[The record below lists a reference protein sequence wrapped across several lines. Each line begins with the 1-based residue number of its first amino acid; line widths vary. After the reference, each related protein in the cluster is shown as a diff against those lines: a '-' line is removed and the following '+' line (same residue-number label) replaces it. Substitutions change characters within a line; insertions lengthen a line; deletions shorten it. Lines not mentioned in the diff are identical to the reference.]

1 MSVSLLLGAMEEN
14 GTASGASDVTHASY
28 TDRPEADGEGEAPV
42 DDSPY
47 YTVSKSS
54 TSSSS
59 SSSTSSQT
67 KQQPRSSSRLSARRS
82 RQAEAE
88 RSASST
94 ADIATNGGSSGG
106 DDDGAA
112 ATAGGAA
119 VPLWRQ
125 LRAASDEARRKSP
138 LGAKDREAKLAK
150 QQRILQH
157 IAWTRA
163 EQDLPPVFAI
173 LRGPTLRPYRMEELS
188 LTLGRVTPH
197 HRDADLALD
206 AHNAKI
212 SRVHA
217 RIVYDRGLSCY
228 CIINLSKNGV
238 RVRQGDAF
246 VSYAE
251 VGLPVPLPNPATI
264 DIQGT
269 LVYFQVFYIS
279 STPTSHFAAAH
290 DDADFT
296 NKRKRGQGVTYSE
309 MIQTALRAL
318 GGAATQPKISRY
330 IQEHFKEDIAGRATW
345 RNSVSGV
352 LSANPL
358 FIQEAII
365 SEGGKK
371 DRKSLWRL
379 KGFPLAGR
387 AAAAAYKDDFDDDDD
402 DEEDEDESAL
412 VMDENDDDESDEDD
426 EDEDDARPEKRSRPD
441 EGEQ

>member
-1 MSVSLLLGAMEEN
+1 MEEN
-14 GTASGASDVTHASY
+14 GTASRGASDVTHAPY
-28 TDRPEADGEGEAPV
+28 TDRPEADGEEEAPV

-67 KQQPRSSSRLSARRS
+67 KQPRSSSRLSARRS

-157 IAWTRA
+157 IACTRA

-197 HRDADLALD
+197 HRVPTHDTRHTTHDTRHTTHDTRHTTSLRSVL
-206 AHNAKI
+206 I
-212 SRVHA
+212 MIVVVSR
-217 RIVYDRGLSCY
+217 
-228 CIINLSKNGV
+228 
-238 RVRQGDAF
+238 
-246 VSYAE
+246 
-251 VGLPVPLPNPATI
+251 
-264 DIQGT
+264 
-269 LVYFQVFYIS
+269 
-279 STPTSHFAAAH
+279 
-290 DDADFT
+290 
-296 NKRKRGQGVTYSE
+296 
-309 MIQTALRAL
+309 
-318 GGAATQPKISRY
+318 GGRTR
-330 IQEHFKEDIAGRATW
+330 TW
-345 RNSVSGV
+345 RWTRTT
-352 LSANPL
+352 P
-358 FIQEAII
+358 
-365 SEGGKK
+365 
-371 DRKSLWRL
+371 
-379 KGFPLAGR
+379 
-387 AAAAAYKDDFDDDDD
+387 
-402 DEEDEDESAL
+402 
-412 VMDENDDDESDEDD
+412 
-426 EDEDDARPEKRSRPD
+426 RSR
-441 EGEQ
+441 GCTRASCTTGA